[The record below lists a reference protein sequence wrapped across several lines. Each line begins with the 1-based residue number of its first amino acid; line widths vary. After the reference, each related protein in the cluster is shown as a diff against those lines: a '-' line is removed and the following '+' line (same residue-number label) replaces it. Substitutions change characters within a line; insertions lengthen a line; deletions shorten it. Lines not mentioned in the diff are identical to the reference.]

1 MNNEVV
7 STPAAPVSA
16 NAFGEEVSSAP
27 AGFSLHDP
35 RLTSPA
41 PRTDERLD
49 LVFKCILSSTGRPY
63 FRCNNTELGDV
74 AVFPENTP
82 ADLVGKVG
90 RLTIGVFPNTRF
102 VKSKKMEDTIMP
114 SKPVTFV
121 NFES

>member
-1 MNNEVV
+1 MNTEVV
-7 STPAAPVSA
+7 DTQKAPVSA
-16 NAFGEEVSSAP
+16 NAFGAEVESAS
-27 AGFSLHDP
+27 GFSLHDP
-35 RLTSPA
+35 RLTRPA

-49 LVFKCILSSTGRPY
+49 LVFKCTLSSTGRPY

-90 RLTIGVFPNTRF
+90 RLTIGVYPHTRF

-114 SKPVTFV
+114 SKSVTFV